1 MRKLFPILLVGC
13 LSMLFAEVFSG
24 ASQTWFIN
32 GWGIL
37 LTFPLYLCHLLF
49 FLWIALKSKRTTLSQ
64 LYLFGVI
71 FALYESWITKVL
83 WAGYMDSAGPGLGTL
98 FGIGVSE
105 FPILVF
111 FWHPIMSFILPILV
125 FEILTKKVL
134 KGHESILI
142 KTTKKTILITLFLI
156 SISTFI
162 ANGNNF
168 DLLSSNASL
177 IGTLLIISGLYYLT
191 KKADL
196 KSLELR
202 KVSFILLTMYLTL
215 LYVAT
220 FFYLLPEKIPTA
232 IVPYI
237 SIIAFYVI
245 PIILILKSD
254 KTTIEIN
261 TLEGDSYSIN
271 DLVKFMIIT
280 ILAVNIA
287 CFIPNISAGILAITY
302 YSLAIIGTITFVI
315 IVYNTLKQIIAKSM
329 ETHITNF

>member
-1 MRKLFPILLVGC
+1 MRKLYPITLVGC

-24 ASQTWFIN
+24 ASQIWFIN
-32 GWGIL
+32 RWGIL
-37 LTFPLYLCHLLF
+37 VTFPLYLGHILF

-83 WAGYMDSAGPGLGTL
+83 WGGYMDSAGPGLGTL
-98 FGIGVSE
+98 FGIGVFG
-105 FPILVF
+105 FPVLVF

-134 KGHESILI
+134 KGHESILK
-142 KTTKKTILITLFLI
+142 KTTKKTILISLFLI

-168 DLLSSNASL
+168 NLISSNFSL
-177 IGTLLIISGLYYLT
+177 IGTLLIISGLCYLA
-191 KKADL
+191 KKVDI

-202 KVSFILLTMYLTL
+202 KVSFTL
-215 LYVAT
+215 LSIYLVTLYITT
-220 FFYLLPEKIPTA
+220 FFYLRPERIPTA

-245 PIILILKSD
+245 SIILILKSD
-254 KTTIEIN
+254 KTTIKIN
-261 TLEGDSYSIN
+261 TLKDNSYSIR
-271 DLVKFMIIT
+271 DLVKFAIIT
-280 ILAVNIA
+280 ILAVNIS
-287 CFIPNISAGILAITY
+287 CVIPTISAGILAITY
-302 YSLAIIGTITFVI
+302 YSLAIIGTITFAI
-315 IVYNTLKQIIAKSM
+315 IVYNTLKQIFAKSRG
-329 ETHITNF
+329 N

>member
-1 MRKLFPILLVGC
+1 MHKLFPILLVGC

-24 ASQTWFIN
+24 ASQTWFVN

-111 FWHPIMSFILPILV
+111 FWHPVMSFILPILV

-162 ANGNNF
+162 ANGNGF

-191 KKADL
+191 KKTDL

-202 KVSFILLTMYLTL
+202 KVSFILITIYLVT

-220 FFYLLPEKIPTA
+220 FFYILPERIPTA

-261 TLEGDSYSIN
+261 TLEGNSYSIR
-271 DLVKFMIIT
+271 DFVKFMTIT

-315 IVYNTLKQIIAKSM
+315 IVYNTLKQIIATSM
-329 ETHITNF
+329 ETHITKT